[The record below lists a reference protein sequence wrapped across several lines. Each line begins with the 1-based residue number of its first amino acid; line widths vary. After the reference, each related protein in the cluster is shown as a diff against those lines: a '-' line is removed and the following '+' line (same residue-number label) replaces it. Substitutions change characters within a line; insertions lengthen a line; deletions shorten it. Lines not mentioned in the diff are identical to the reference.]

1 MAQLAFSAT
10 TQEASHQLRISDAT
24 LRKLR
29 REGVLRPGVHFR
41 AMGMGKSR
49 PPLLWNVEAAD
60 QALAQWSRRAFTA

>member
-1 MAQLAFSAT
+1 VAQLAFSAT
-10 TQEASHQLRISDAT
+10 TQEAANQLRISDAT

-29 REGVLRPGVHFR
+29 REGVLKAGVHFR

-60 QALAQWSRRAFTA
+60 QALAHWARRALTA